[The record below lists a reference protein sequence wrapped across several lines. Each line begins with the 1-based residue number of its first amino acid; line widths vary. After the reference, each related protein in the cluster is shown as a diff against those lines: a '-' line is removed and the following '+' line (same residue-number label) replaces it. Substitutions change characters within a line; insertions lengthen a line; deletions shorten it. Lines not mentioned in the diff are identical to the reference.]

1 LKSWNGLVDDIKNDK
16 IIQILAYAFMYET
29 LAKEQPMQAGII
41 SFKNSKAGFLPFT
54 LKEEKTEES
63 TINAAILSAYLE
75 QLVGL
80 LQEILDPAIPFK
92 EKV

>member
-1 LKSWNGLVDDIKNDK
+1 
-16 IIQILAYAFMYET
+16 
-29 LAKEQPMQAGII
+29 MQAGII

>member
-1 LKSWNGLVDDIKNDK
+1 
-16 IIQILAYAFMYET
+16 
-29 LAKEQPMQAGII
+29 MQAGII

-54 LKEEKTEES
+54 LKEEKTEET
-63 TINAAILSAYLE
+63 TINATILSAYLE

-80 LQEILDPAIPFK
+80 LQEILDTAIPFK